1 MALQRFMFNICSDDL
16 PGSRDFYVRLFGFQV
31 NFDSD
36 WFVQLK
42 DSTQPFELGIIARTH
57 EMVPKDFQAQPQ
69 GIYPTFVVEDVEVQ
83 YRIAQ
88 EAGYTIVAP
97 PIDTFYGQRRLLLK
111 DPNGM
116 LVDVSSLMKN

>member
-36 WFVQLK
+36 WFIQLK
-42 DSTQPFELGIIARTH
+42 DADQPFELGIIDRTH
-57 EMVPKDFQAQPQ
+57 EMVPEDFQAQPQ

-83 YRIAQ
+83 YQIAK

-97 PIDTFYGQRRLLLK
+97 PTDTFYGQRRLLLQ

-116 LVDVSSLMKN
+116 LVDVSSLMKQ